1 MPPGFAAT
9 TLLEL
14 QPAIAARTLL
24 QRLGAAT
31 RGTRIAAQVDLAR
44 SFALEH
50 RAPITAQNL
59 GDSSKLILLDQE
71 VRFRPSTFTGT
82 RWTSHESRN
91 ARGQTT
97 ITQAF
102 HFRDRSGHR
111 RYEREAGE
119 LLLSFI

>member
-31 RGTRIAAQVDLAR
+31 RGARIAAQGDLAC

-82 RWTSHESRN
+82 RWTSDDDGDTRF
-91 ARGQTT
+91 
-97 ITQAF
+97 QAAIAQRF
-102 HFRDRSGHR
+102 HLGDRS
-111 RYEREAGE
+111 
-119 LLLSFI
+119 S